1 MRCYFRVKKDGVCMI
16 YEGGIK
22 EIKRKGGNDMAGNK
36 TESLFYSAEEVSKM
50 MGLCKT
56 KGYAFLDKTMAI
68 GKPFVVI
75 RVDKLYRIPKESFN
89 SWIKQLNQ
97 AAQD

>member
-1 MRCYFRVKKDGVCMI
+1 MWCYFRVKEDGVCMI

-22 EIKRKGGNDMAGNK
+22 EIKRKEGNDMAGNK

-56 KGYAFLDKTMAI
+56 KGYQFQI
-68 GKPFVVI
+68 SYHIIQFV
-75 RVDKLYRIPKESFN
+75 L
-89 SWIKQLNQ
+89 
-97 AAQD
+97 